1 MSENK
6 LYSIDFS
13 KVESFKEFNL
23 ILKTLEFN
31 LNFYA
36 EEHDFCPTCG
46 KLKDL
51 VPYIKMEDRNE

>member
-23 ILKTLEFN
+23 ILKVLNFS

-36 EEHDFCPTCG
+36 EDRDFCLTCG

-51 VPYIKMEDRNE
+51 IPYIRREEK